1 MPLQPIQFSAGNV
14 QITLEPPTSLPAIGD
29 ALANNRPF
37 PDEAFVNG
45 AIPLGAIGA
54 KASKTFSLG
63 NAKVKF
69 GGGIGGGFGVY
80 RSISKLQAVLKV
92 IGMDEPM
99 IDRLYFPESSTANL
113 YAMQWDYNA
122 SAAVSGEV
130 ALGAGVGV
138 AFGASGRHEGFF
150 ALVRLIERTANARDA
165 IEETLSS
172 WKMPRQVAHANDL
185 KQSTWLIAET
195 EGSMSLSLGVK
206 YGYDYSWMSKE
217 LNLGGLSGDLG
228 LKIEMGIGA
237 SLGFTASGRFAT
249 VLCREGAEQKL
260 RLQVFK
266 MRQHGWTF
274 AFDASVSA
282 KKQGSLP
289 PEDFE
294 QFIKSVFNLNDLQ
307 VLKDIEKWLDPDTD
321 LHAELGNELVDYL
334 KVMFTDL
341 TGIQPAKIDDVIDW
355 LRGPIKKWRDLP
367 SEVAGLVSDLLRKAV
382 QLDEMKAFLTQIV
395 ALSDDEKLKD
405 EIVSRL
411 LFADFFDSTPGR
423 WLTAIAGE
431 GILSMLANIETE
443 REQLKKYA
451 QLTLAVLDGDEVEKN
466 IRALQDWIEKNLGLG
481 AILAIT
487 DQASF
492 DSIDAWLKKRLSDF
506 LAKELDLS
514 AIREIQKAIKQFR
527 EKNVLKE
534 FYEKGLEAIS
544 KKYTAELDYAF
555 QKTTTRTAL
564 LDLTFD
570 FAADAANAGK
580 YLKEALEGKFQSVL
594 DRQIPGVQLN
604 EASLTHELK
613 RRTYLEVGLPYFQ
626 RSVEHITSSL
636 ASGKVVDTAEGR
648 LWILN
653 LKATDE
659 VKKKRSLSRLS
670 IAVAMTGNSGVRAF
684 ESKGFKYDYTLL
696 LAKRNANRKYLE
708 TRLEDI
714 TTEYFPLQFTST
726 AHGSFSTYLTDLDK
740 ALDER
745 GIVDSDDFGT
755 ALTSLQVS
763 VPSSVLSAWK
773 NAPRDPRNPIY
784 FAMSRKVQEL
794 LRRWIPRCYVQD
806 TDQYHQTDLIFP
818 LLAYS
823 SLPIIH
829 KIKFTDG
836 EPAITEE
843 AVYDWDYRNE
853 AVRNAV
859 FSKFSA
865 PKMGEILAG
874 IRSELE
880 AAGDYGWVREY
891 RDSRIG
897 SILSL
902 SNNSAGTLNK
912 KRINFE
918 ILVFEEKE
926 IIDDVLKTG
935 TTFRRF
941 LDEQNIE
948 NALEHLAK
956 FGARL
961 TDAFNQNLGG
971 IYSRGSGVRPLGSLL
986 LLEIARILDP
996 ALNAKPTAMLE
1007 LLFLPKTSGF
1017 DRNDFLAGKRPQAS
1031 EIALQHR
1038 IVNVK

>member
-29 ALANNRPF
+29 ALVNNRPF

-45 AIPLGAIGA
+45 AISLGAIGA
-54 KASKTFSLG
+54 KASEAFSLG

-80 RSISKLQAVLKV
+80 RSVSKLQAVLKV
-92 IGMDEPM
+92 KGMDEPM
-99 IDRLYFPESSTANL
+99 IDRLNFPESSTSDL
-113 YAMQWDYNA
+113 YAMQWNYNA
-122 SAAVSGEV
+122 SASVSGEV

-150 ALVRLIERTANARDA
+150 ALVRLIERTAKARDA
-165 IEETLSS
+165 IEKTLSS

-185 KQSTWLIAET
+185 EQGTWVIAET

-249 VLCREGAEQKL
+249 VLCREGADQKL

-334 KVMFTDL
+334 QEMFTEL
-341 TGIQPAKIDDVIDW
+341 TGVPPAKIDDVIDW

-382 QLDEMKAFLTQIV
+382 QLDELKAFLTQIV
-395 ALSDDEKLKD
+395 ALTDNEKLKN

-411 LFADFFDSTPGR
+411 LVADFFESTPGR

-466 IRALQDWIEKNLGLG
+466 IRKLQDWIEKNLGLD
-481 AILAIT
+481 AILAVT

-492 DSIDAWLKKRLSDF
+492 DTIDAWLKKRLSDF
-506 LAKELDLS
+506 LAREVDLS
-514 AIREIQKAIKQFR
+514 ALEEIQKAIKQFR
-527 EKNVLKE
+527 KENVIKE
-534 FYEKGLEAIS
+534 FYDKGLEAIS
-544 KKYTAELDYAF
+544 RKYTAELDYAF

-594 DRQIPGVQLN
+594 DGQIPGIQLN

-636 ASGKVVDTAEGR
+636 AGGKVVDTAEGR

-653 LKATDE
+653 LQAMDE
-659 VKKKRSLSRLS
+659 VTKKHSLSRLS
-670 IAVAMTGNSGVRAF
+670 IAIAMTANSGVRAF
-684 ESKGFKYDYTLL
+684 DSNGFEYDYTLL
-696 LAKRNANRKYLE
+696 LAKRNANREYLE

-714 TTEYFPLQFTST
+714 TKEYFPSQFTGT
-726 AHGSFSTYLTDLDK
+726 GHGSFSTYLTDLDK
-740 ALDER
+740 ALDDR
-745 GIVDSDDFGT
+745 DIVDSDNFGT

-763 VPSSVLSAWK
+763 LPSSVLAAWK
-773 NAPRDPRNPIY
+773 NAPSNPKAPIY
-784 FAMSRKVQEL
+784 FAISIKVQQL
-794 LRRWIPRCYVQD
+794 LRHWIPRCYIQD
-806 TDQYHQTDLIFP
+806 TDQYRRSTQIFP

-829 KIKFTDG
+829 KIKFAGG
-836 EPAITEE
+836 EPIITKD
-843 AVYDWDYRNE
+843 AVYDWAFQDE
-853 AVRNAV
+853 VVRSAV
-859 FSKFSA
+859 FSKFSR
-865 PKMGEILAG
+865 PKMRAILAG
-874 IRSELE
+874 IRSELK
-880 AAGDYGWVREY
+880 AAGDDDWVREFQ
-891 RDSRIG
+891 DSQIG
-897 SILSL
+897 TILSL
-902 SNNSAGTLNK
+902 SNDPGTMDK
-912 KRINFE
+912 KRDNFE
-918 ILVFEEKE
+918 ELVDREREMIE
-926 IIDDVLKTG
+926 AIVKTG

-941 LDEQNIE
+941 LDEDDME
-948 NALEHLAK
+948 KALEQLAK

-961 TDAFNQNLGG
+961 TDTFNGKLEG
-971 IYSRGSGVRPLGSLL
+971 IYTRGSGVRPLGSLM
-986 LLEIARILDP
+986 LLEIARIFDPYLDVEP
-996 ALNAKPTAMLE
+996 SAMLE
-1007 LLFLPKTSGF
+1007 LLFLTKTSEF
-1017 DRNDFLAGKRPQAS
+1017 ERSDFLAGKRPPTS